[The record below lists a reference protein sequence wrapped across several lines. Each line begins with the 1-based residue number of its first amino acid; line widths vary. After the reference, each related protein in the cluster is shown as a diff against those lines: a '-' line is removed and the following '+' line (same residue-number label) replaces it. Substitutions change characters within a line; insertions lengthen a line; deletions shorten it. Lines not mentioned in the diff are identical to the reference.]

1 MSKRSE
7 ERSLFTISSTAQLV
21 TLIFMSSENRKKK
34 ILLDIHSLCCF
45 LICVAEVWE
54 SLTDFTQDRKFHQKD
69 WKVNKEWGSKKEF

>member
-21 TLIFMSSENRKKK
+21 TLIFMSSENRKK

-69 WKVNKEWGSKKEF
+69 WKVDKEWGSKKEF